1 MSQFF
6 SRRTKNSSLGYD
18 EEDEIKLFE
27 SSREREYY
35 DNLAD
40 LYTVILATEH
50 LERAFARDAITRM
63 EVGRFEKYY
72 KFILSAFLFS
82 FTESNS
88 QYP

>member
-6 SRRTKNSSLGYD
+6 SRQNKNSSLTND
-18 EEDEIKLFE
+18 EEDEIQLFE

-63 EVGRFEKYY
+63 EVC
-72 KFILSAFLFS
+72 
-82 FTESNS
+82 
-88 QYP
+88 